1 MKISRI
7 ALPLVC
13 LCTLA
18 SCGTKTTLEEFME
31 EAKKVEKHTYKKITI
46 EYLSEKNDSI
56 EEATVV
62 YNLENDKYVP
72 TEKNSYSNS
81 LIAYAQQ
88 SIALV
93 AFYDDGYFKNYED
106 DAKSIDDDA
115 KVESDICYYINS
127 FKVVGTFRASVNNE
141 NITLKRTIDFEQ
153 EYDKYGY
160 LTFYESTTNYTYSKK
175 SDNNKTSEKTKSHTK
190 ISITYKD

>member
-56 EEATVV
+56 EEAKVV

-72 TEKNSYSNS
+72 TEKNSY
-81 LIAYAQQ
+81 
-88 SIALV
+88 
-93 AFYDDGYFKNYED
+93 
-106 DAKSIDDDA
+106 
-115 KVESDICYYINS
+115 
-127 FKVVGTFRASVNNE
+127 
-141 NITLKRTIDFEQ
+141 
-153 EYDKYGY
+153 
-160 LTFYESTTNYTYSKK
+160 
-175 SDNNKTSEKTKSHTK
+175 
-190 ISITYKD
+190 